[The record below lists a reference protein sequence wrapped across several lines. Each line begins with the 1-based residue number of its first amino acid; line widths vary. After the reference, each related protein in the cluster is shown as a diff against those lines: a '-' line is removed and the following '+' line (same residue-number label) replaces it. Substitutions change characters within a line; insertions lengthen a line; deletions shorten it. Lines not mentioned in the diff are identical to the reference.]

1 MERIRQMSLKKAFF
15 SLTLPFLLIAFF
27 LSALSV
33 WGIGELMGTY
43 GTSIRIEDGTGV
55 TVAPALEPAVPPSW
69 YRVLSLL
76 QLLFPTLF
84 VLTAIL
90 AADLLFYRLKLKRP
104 LAILQSGAER
114 IMRHDLDFT
123 MPSGS
128 KDELGQLC
136 DAFEAMRQELANN
149 NKKLWR
155 QMEQRKRLN
164 AAFSHNLRNPV
175 TVVKGSAKMLKKG
188 LSTGAL
194 SSHQA
199 QDAISLIE
207 EYAGRIESYVEA
219 MSSVQRLEQLS
230 CAPRLTD
237 WGEVAKE
244 MKESIRLLTQDAG
257 YIVESR
263 FEHHRQSVWIDKSY
277 LFNVAENLIA
287 NAGRYAKKRIEVE
300 ATVWQDELIFS
311 VRDDGG
317 GYSQAILDKG
327 AQPFLRGE
335 GGAEPSVHFGMGL
348 YVCKL
353 LCEKHGG
360 SLTLW
365 NEEAGAFAE
374 ARFRISKP

>member
-1 MERIRQMSLKKAFF
+1 MERIKQMSLKKAFF
-15 SLTLPFLLIAFF
+15 SITLPFLLIAVL

-33 WGIGELMGTY
+33 WGISELMGTY
-43 GTSIRIEDGTGV
+43 GASIRIGAGGGA
-55 TVAPALEPAVPPSW
+55 TVAPTLEPAVPPSW
-69 YRVLSLL
+69 YRFLSLL
-76 QLLFPTLF
+76 QLLLPAVF

-104 LAILQSGAER
+104 LATLQSGAER
-114 IMRHDLDFT
+114 IMHHDLDFT

-128 KDELGQLC
+128 GDELGQLC

-155 QMEQRKRLN
+155 QMEERRRLN
-164 AAFSHNLRNPV
+164 AAFSHDLRNPV

-230 CAPRLTD
+230 CSPQLTD

-244 MKESIRLLTQDAG
+244 LNESLRLLTQDAG
-257 YIVESR
+257 YVVEIR
-263 FEHHRQSVWIDKSY
+263 FKPHRQSVWIDKSY

-287 NAGRYAKKRIEVE
+287 NAGRYAKKRIEVN
-300 ATVWQDELIFS
+300 AAVRQDELILS
-311 VRDDGG
+311 VHDDGG

-335 GGAEPSVHFGMGL
+335 EGAEPSVHFGMGL

-360 SLTLW
+360 SLALR
-365 NEEAGAFAE
+365 NEEAGAYAE

>member
-1 MERIRQMSLKKAFF
+1 MERIKQMSLKKAFF
-15 SLTLPFLLIAFF
+15 SITLPFLLIAFL

-43 GTSIRIEDGTGV
+43 GASIRIEDGAGGSV
-55 TVAPALEPAVPPSW
+55 IVAPTLEPAALPSW
-69 YRVLSLL
+69 YRVLSLM
-76 QLLFPTLF
+76 QLLLPVLF

-90 AADLLFYRLKLKRP
+90 VADLLFYRLKLKTP
-104 LAILQSGAER
+104 LATLQSGAER

-155 QMEQRKRLN
+155 QMEERKRLN
-164 AAFSHNLRNPV
+164 AAFSHDLRNPV

-188 LSTGAL
+188 LSTGVL

-199 QDAISLIE
+199 QDTISLLE

-219 MSSVQRLEQLS
+219 MSSVQRLEQLPCS
-230 CAPRLTD
+230 PRLTD
-237 WGEVAKE
+237 WEKVAKE
-244 MKESIRLLTQDAG
+244 LNESIRLLTQGAG
-257 YIVESR
+257 YVIEVR
-263 FEHHRQSVWIDKSY
+263 FEQDQQSIRIDKSY
-277 LFNVAENLIA
+277 LFNVAENLIV
-287 NAGRYAKKRIEVE
+287 NAGRYAKSRIEVK
-300 ATVWQDELIFS
+300 AAVRQDELILS
-311 VRDDGG
+311 VHDDGG
-317 GYSQAILDKG
+317 GYSQAILHKG
-327 AQPFLRGE
+327 AQPFLKVE
-335 GGAEPSVHFGMGL
+335 AEPSAHFGMGL
-348 YVCKL
+348 YVCML

-360 SLTLW
+360 SLVLW

-374 ARFRISKP
+374 ARFRISSP